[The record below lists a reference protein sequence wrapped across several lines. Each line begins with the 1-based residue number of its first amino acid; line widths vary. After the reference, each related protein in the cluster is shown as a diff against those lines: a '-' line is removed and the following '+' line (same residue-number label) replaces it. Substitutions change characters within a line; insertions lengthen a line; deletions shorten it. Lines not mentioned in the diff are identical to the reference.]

1 MEPLAL
7 RASDPRELVQAQ
19 LPTGKSNR
27 DAALEF
33 EGLIMSQL
41 FQAMRRTVEPSGL
54 FGGNPQTRSTYE
66 YLLDRAVI
74 DRSVQSGR
82 SWGLA
87 QRLEEAWNPPAM
99 KTDLDLG
106 ARAADTTNGA
116 R

>member
-1 MEPLAL
+1 MEALAL
-7 RASDPRELVQAQ
+7 RATDPKDLIPAQ
-19 LPTGKSNR
+19 LPAGKSNR
-27 DAALEF
+27 EAALEF

-41 FQAMRRTVEPSGL
+41 FQAMRKTVEPSGL
-54 FGGNPQTRSTYE
+54 FGGNAQTRSTYE

-74 DRSVQSGR
+74 DRSVQNGR

-87 QRLEEAWNPPAM
+87 QRLEEAWNPPTK

-106 ARAADTTNGA
+106 PQVADTPLGA